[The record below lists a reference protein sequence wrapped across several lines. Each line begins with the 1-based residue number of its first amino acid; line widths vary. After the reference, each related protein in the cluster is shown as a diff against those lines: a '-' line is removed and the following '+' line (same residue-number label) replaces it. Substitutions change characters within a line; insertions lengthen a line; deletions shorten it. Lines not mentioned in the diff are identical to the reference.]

1 VSAAG
6 LLGGVG
12 RSLLSAWTPRP
23 EGPGWA
29 PWAWTAAINTLVALA
44 LTLFVPRTGGLG
56 ANLLVSHSIGFTIHA
71 FFAGLGHGLRF
82 DMFTL
87 PGRLRAAYVL
97 SVVLAGSW
105 IGYAG
110 ATWMR
115 LGDAGLVAAHLGR
128 ASGFLLAIP
137 SAWALLT
144 MLLFAGVDRLR
155 GQQLARERERR
166 ERADAQREL
175 IAARLQLLSAQIE
188 PHFLYNTLAGVS
200 ALMQTDPPGA
210 QRLLEALVAYLR
222 SSSRNMTSSLVTL
235 AQELESVHGY
245 LDVMQLRLGARLL
258 VRYSV
263 PPQAESLRMPPA
275 SLLTLV
281 ENAVKH
287 GIEPSRKGGSIEV
300 RALPVGAGWALE
312 VEDDGQGPGV
322 AGLAQASGGKGL
334 AQASGGTGLAN
345 LGERLRLALG
355 EGAGVVL
362 EAGPRGGALAR
373 MSLPGAAGG

>member
-1 VSAAG
+1 MSAAG
-6 LLGGVG
+6 MLGGVG

-23 EGPGWA
+23 DGPGWA
-29 PWAWTAAINTLVALA
+29 PWAWTAAISTLVALA
-44 LTLFVPRTGGLG
+44 LTQFVPRTGGFG

-71 FFAGLGHGLRF
+71 LFAGLGHGLRF

-87 PGRLRAAYVL
+87 PGTLRAAYVV

-105 IGYAG
+105 LGYAG

-137 SAWALLT
+137 PVWALLT
-144 MLLFAGVDRLR
+144 MLLFAGVNRLR

-175 IAARLQLLSAQIE
+175 IAARLQLLNAQIE

-200 ALMQTDPPGA
+200 ALMQADPSGA
-210 QRLLEALVAYLR
+210 QRLLDALVVYLR
-222 SSSRNMTSSLVTL
+222 SSSRNMSASLVTL
-235 AQELESVHGY
+235 AQELESVRGY
-245 LDVMQLRLGARLL
+245 LGVMQLRLGARLS
-258 VRYSV
+258 VRYAV
-263 PPQAESLRMPPA
+263 PPQAERLQLPPA

-281 ENAVKH
+281 ENAIKH
-287 GIEPSRKGGSIEV
+287 GIEPSRQGGSIEV
-300 RALPVGAGWALE
+300 RAVPAGAGWALE
-312 VEDDGQGPGV
+312 VEDDGQGLGV
-322 AGLAQASGGKGL
+322 AGLAQAT
-334 AQASGGTGLAN
+334 GGTGLAN

-362 EAGPRGGALAR
+362 EAGPRGGAVAR
-373 MSLPGAAGG
+373 MRLPGVAAR